1 MTLPDELLASSF
13 IGKPAPE
20 RYEPIQHLNTG
31 VTFLSYLLPEIEPA
45 IRLNVGPRMS
55 SSLDAQTRF
64 VGVRAAVAVAVV
76 GIALSVGQAIV
87 ARGIED
93 GRINAHFSGMA
104 ANSAQNLNRT
114 LLATLKS
121 VEGVAALFGAVPATD
136 RAIFARYV
144 EPLLASDPTLFNL
157 IWAPRVPS
165 AKRAEYESAA
175 NTKGATDF
183 VFTERDEAGK
193 LRPAGQ
199 RSDDLLS
206 EPVRRAGAEQA
217 RDSGHAAFSA
227 PFDLVQG
234 GRGLVT
240 FFPVYEMGK
249 PVNDEAQRRSALAGF
264 GVGTFRASKLIEVM
278 ARDYVRQGVDFWVFD
293 TAASSAQLVHAVM
306 ADGST
311 PPKDMAP
318 DAAPLHQ
325 GWFFEAGLQIA
336 GRPWK
341 VLLRPT
347 AETIAAQRGFGH
359 WILMIL
365 GLVVTAACS
374 IFTRVILRQ
383 RHIRIADAARAEAER
398 AATERHALEER
409 EQQRTRNES
418 ERKQMLE
425 RLAVSFEGSVGGV
438 VSVVSDAAQA
448 LRGNAEGLAGGA
460 QQVATEANAVA
471 QAAATAAESVETVS
485 AATQQLS
492 GAISEIGQQTRRA
505 DEVSQFARQQ
515 ADGAAATMQGLA
527 GAAQRIGSVVQ
538 IIADIASQTN
548 LLALNATI
556 EAARAGEAGR
566 GFAVVAS
573 EVKSLANQTGKATDD
588 IQSQVAAIQ
597 GEIGGAVEAIS
608 SIVGTIGDVSGITAA
623 MAGAINEQDTATR
636 QIAGTIGVVANNTGT
651 VSTSISQ
658 VLSVVEKA
666 KADSL
671 AILQSANQLAGESRR
686 LDDEANHFI
695 SELRRA

>member
-1 MTLPDELLASSF
+1 M
-13 IGKPAPE
+13 
-20 RYEPIQHLNTG
+20 
-31 VTFLSYLLPEIEPA
+31 
-45 IRLNVGPRMS
+45 GPRMS

-199 RSDDLLS
+199 RSEYLPVYMLEPLGANRAALGFDLLS

-217 RDSGHAAFSA
+217 PDSGHAAFSA

-264 GVGTFRASKLIEVM
+264 GVGTFRASKLIEVI

-623 MAGAINEQDTATR
+623 MAAAINEQDTATR

>member
-1 MTLPDELLASSF
+1 
-13 IGKPAPE
+13 
-20 RYEPIQHLNTG
+20 
-31 VTFLSYLLPEIEPA
+31 
-45 IRLNVGPRMS
+45 MS
-55 SSLDAQTRF
+55 SSLNAQTRF
-64 VGVRAAVAVAVV
+64 VGVRTALAIAAV
-76 GIALSVGQAIV
+76 GIFLSVGQTV
-87 ARGIED
+87 ATRRSED
-93 GRINAHFSGMA
+93 GRINAHFSGIA
-104 ANSAQNLNRT
+104 ANSAENMSRT
-114 LLATLKS
+114 LLATLRS
-121 VEGVAALFGAVPATD
+121 VEGLAALFGAVPAMD
-136 RAIFARYV
+136 RGIFARYV

-165 AKRAEYESAA
+165 AKRAEYEAA
-175 NTKGATDF
+175 VNINGVTDF
-183 VFTERDEAGK
+183 VFTERDVGK

-199 RSDDLLS
+199 RSEYLPVYMLEPLGANRAALGFDLLS
-206 EPVRRAGAEQA
+206 ETVRRAGAEQA
-217 RDSGHAAFSA
+217 RDSGKAAVSA

-234 GRGLVT
+234 GRGLIAY
-240 FFPVYEMGK
+240 FPVYEGGK
-249 PVNDEAQRRSALAGF
+249 PVNDEGQRRSALAGF
-264 GVGTFRASKLIEVM
+264 GVGTFRASNLIEVT
-278 ARDYVRQGVDFWVFD
+278 ARDYVRQGLDFWVFD
-293 TAASSAQLVHAVM
+293 TAATSAQLVHAVM
-306 ADGST
+306 ANGST

-318 DAAPLHQ
+318 DAASLHE
-325 GWFFEAGLQIA
+325 GWFFEAPLQIA

-341 VLLRPT
+341 ILLRPT
-347 AETIAAQRGFGH
+347 TEAIAAERGYGH
-359 WILMIL
+359 WILMVL
-365 GLVVTAACS
+365 GLIVSAACS
-374 IFTRVILRQ
+374 IATKFILGQ

-398 AATERHALEER
+398 AAAERHALEER
-409 EQQRTRNES
+409 EQQRARSED

-425 RLAVSFEGSVGGV
+425 RLALSFEGSVGGV

-448 LRGNAEGLAGGA
+448 LRGSAEGLAGGA

-515 ADGAAATMQGLA
+515 ADGAANTMQGLA

-573 EVKSLANQTGKATDD
+573 EVKSLASQTGKATDE
-588 IQSQVAAIQ
+588 IQNQVAAIQ
-597 GEIGGAVEAIS
+597 GEITGAVEAIS

-623 MAGAINEQDTATR
+623 MAAAINEQDAATR
-636 QIAGTIGVVANNTGT
+636 QIAGTIGVVANNTST
-651 VSTSISQ
+651 VSTSIGQ

-671 AILQSANQLAGESRR
+671 AILQSASQLAGESRR
-686 LDDEANHFI
+686 LDGESNEFI
-695 SELRRA
+695 SQLRRA